1 MIRRLIGFIVLLLA
15 SVLAAQWFANEG
27 GFLMVR
33 VGEWT
38 IQTSL
43 FVAVLAFIA
52 LWALVTL
59 AFGLLRRTAQAP
71 GQVRDRLAGRRTR
84 KAQRELID
92 GLIELA
98 EGRYAQAER
107 HLEGTSRISDQPLMH
122 HLLAAIAAQRRGE
135 WQRRDDLLAEADAAN
150 PRARL
155 AVGLLQAQLQ
165 VDAEQ
170 WEQALATL
178 GWLREKAP
186 RNHRVLMLQARAMQ
200 AVDDYAGLLD
210 LLPDLRREQSLP
222 SAELTAIEQ
231 RALDERIG
239 ELGTSANAD
248 SLGRIW
254 KSLPKARQR
263 DPALQ
268 ARYARALIAADCPVT
283 AERQLRGWLRQRW
296 EPALVAVY
304 GELPLEPER
313 IYNRLT
319 SWLNQRPED
328 PALLYAAARQ
338 AARCER
344 WGPARNHLE
353 AAVARG
359 NDPAMARMLAELY
372 ERLGEHDR
380 ARKTYRQ
387 ALGLDPIGNSLP
399 RMDAGAD

>member
-1 MIRRLIGFIVLLLA
+1 MIRRLILLVLLLLA
-15 SVLAAQWFANEG
+15 SVSAAQWFANEG
-27 GFLMVR
+27 GFLLVR

-38 IQTSL
+38 LQTSL

-52 LWALVTL
+52 LWAAVTL
-59 AFGLLRRTAQAP
+59 AVGLLRRTLKAP
-71 GQVRDRLAGRRTR
+71 GQVRERLASRRTQR
-84 KAQRELID
+84 AQRELID

-107 HLEGTSRISDQPLMH
+107 HLEGTSGISEQPLMH

-135 WQRRDDLLAEADAAN
+135 WQRRDDLLVAADSAN

-186 RNHRVLMLQARAMQ
+186 RNHRVLMLLARAMR
-200 AVDDYAGLLD
+200 AVEDYAGLMD

-222 SAELTAIEQ
+222 SAELTSIEQ
-231 RALDERIG
+231 RALDERINA
-239 ELGTSANAD
+239 LGASANAD

-254 KSLPKARQR
+254 KSLPKSRRR

-268 ARYARALIAADCPVT
+268 ARYARALIDADCPVT
-283 AERQLRGWLRQRW
+283 AERQLRRWLRQRW
-296 EPALVAVY
+296 EPALVEVY
-304 GELPLEPER
+304 GELPLAPER
-313 IYNRLT
+313 VYNRLT
-319 SWLNQRPED
+319 SWLNERPDD

-344 WGPARNHLE
+344 WGPARSHLE
-353 AAVARG
+353 AAVARDD
-359 NDPAMARMLAELY
+359 NPTTARLLAELY

-380 ARKTYRQ
+380 ARQTYRQ

-399 RMDAGAD
+399 RMDAPAD

>member
-1 MIRRLIGFIVLLLA
+1 MIRRLILLVLLLLA
-15 SVLAAQWFANEG
+15 SVSAAQWFANEG
-27 GFLMVR
+27 GFLMLR

-52 LWALVTL
+52 LWAAVTL
-59 AFGLLRRTAQAP
+59 AVGLLRRTLRAP
-71 GQVRDRLAGRRTR
+71 GQVRERLASRRTHR
-84 KAQRELID
+84 AQRELID

-107 HLEGTSRISDQPLMH
+107 HLEGTSGFSQQPLMH

-135 WQRRDDLLAEADAAN
+135 WQRRDDLLVAADSAN

-155 AVGLLQAQLQ
+155 AVGLLQVQLQ

-186 RNHRVLMLQARAMQ
+186 RNHRVLMLQARAMR
-200 AVDDYAGLLD
+200 AVEDFAGLMD

-231 RALDERIG
+231 RALDERINA
-239 ELGTSANAD
+239 LGASANAD

-254 KSLPKARQR
+254 KSLPKSRRR
-263 DPALQ
+263 DPVLQ
-268 ARYARALIAADCPVT
+268 ARFARALIDADCPVT
-283 AERQLRGWLRQRW
+283 AERQLRRWLRQRW
-296 EPALVAVY
+296 EPMLVEVY
-304 GELPLEPER
+304 GELPLPAER
-313 IYNRLT
+313 VYNRLT
-319 SWLNQRPED
+319 GWLNERPDD

-338 AARCER
+338 AARAKD
-344 WGPARNHLE
+344 WGPARRHLE
-353 AAVARG
+353 AAVARDD
-359 NDPAMARMLAELY
+359 NPTTARLLAELY

-380 ARKTYRQ
+380 ARQAYRQ

-399 RMDAGAD
+399 RMDAPSD

>member
-1 MIRRLIGFIVLLLA
+1 MIRRLILFVLLLLA
-15 SVLAAQWFANEG
+15 SVMAAQWFANEG

-59 AFGLLRRTAQAP
+59 AFALLRRTIQAP
-71 GQVRDRLAGRRTR
+71 EQVRTRLAGRRTR

-107 HLEGTSRISDQPLMH
+107 HLEGTSRISDQPLVH

-165 VDAEQ
+165 VEAEQ

-178 GWLREKAP
+178 GWLRDKAP
-186 RNHRVLMLQARAMQ
+186 RNHRVLMLLARAMQ
-200 AVDDYAGLLD
+200 AVDDHAGLLD

-222 SAELTAIEQ
+222 SGELTAIEQ
-231 RALDERIG
+231 RALDERIAA
-239 ELGTSANAD
+239 LGPTANAD

-254 KSLPKARQR
+254 KSLPKARRR

-268 ARYARALIAADCPVT
+268 ARYARALIDADCPVT

-296 EPALVAVY
+296 EPALVEVY

-313 IYNRLT
+313 VYSRLT
-319 SWLNQRPED
+319 AWLSERPED

-344 WGPARNHLE
+344 WGPARSHLE
-353 AAVARG
+353 AAVERG
-359 NDPAMARMLAELY
+359 NDPTMARLLAELY

-380 ARKTYRQ
+380 ARQTYRQ

-399 RMDAGAD
+399 RMDATPD